1 MNQVKTTKLSGLV
14 FPALAALVLV
24 LAAGPLTAEQPA
36 GSGPI
41 TVSKSVRPEVINPRG
56 YGAPDRATIT
66 IAIRG
71 DLPVGERLPLDLVF
85 LIDRSATMDITR
97 IRAAVAQ
104 VLELL
109 DSIDQIGL
117 VSFADSARTDMGLTP
132 ANPEGKAT
140 FLRAVEALSTGGK
153 TACSAGVAEA
163 SALLRSGR
171 ANALP
176 VMVFLTDG
184 MCSHGQEP
192 EGELARAVAEGIAPL
207 VVGVG
212 MVSPIFPGKIGRIAG
227 VRFFSSPAFFLD
239 YLEQTLQELIGLAGM
254 DLVLVERLPGYIRYE
269 GEPSELPVSVEP
281 SEGGWTIVWRRER
294 LGLGEAWQ
302 VSFSIS
308 AEKTGTILVESG
320 GELLLRNPLSG
331 APLPP
336 IRLPEA
342 TIRVKN
348 VPPRCGFSYEPAKPT
363 VNEDVNFYDQSNDP
377 FGGVIVSWLWDFG
390 DGATSPKRN
399 PSHRYKSDGQYLVKL
414 LVTDEEGAACE
425 ASQMITVGAIEAL
438 LTRTV
443 LTYPREQLLPGQD
456 YPVSVAITPK
466 VCINGLGLRELYPQ
480 GWTITPVE
488 SAGAQFRPPN
498 EWIWLEPLCP
508 PQELKLS
515 YKVAVP
521 VEQAPGRYALSGTA
535 ISFSPKFEI
544 RVGGLVSLEVVEKLP
559 IEVAVACLDVAAN
572 RPDPASCY
580 DPQGRAVIKEAQIER
595 AKELYLKGEPVPGTK
610 GAIID
615 YEMMLRLLAYY
626 RTGTPVTEPLPNN

>member
-1 MNQVKTTKLSGLV
+1 MKTKLSGLV
-14 FPALAALVLV
+14 LLALAALILV
-24 LAAGPLTAEQPA
+24 LAAGSLTAEQPA
-36 GSGPI
+36 GPI
-41 TVSKSVRPEVINPRG
+41 SISKSVRPELINPRG

-66 IAIRG
+66 IAIKG
-71 DLPVGERLPLDLVF
+71 DPLAEARLPLDLVF

-117 VSFADSARTDMGLTP
+117 VSFADSARTDLGLTP

-140 FLRAVEALSTGGK
+140 FLRAVGALSTGGK

-163 SALLRSGR
+163 IALLRSGR
-171 ANALP
+171 PTALP

-192 EGELARAVAEGIAPL
+192 EGELARAVEEGIAPL
-207 VVGVG
+207 IVGIG
-212 MVSPIFPGKIGRIAG
+212 MVSPLFPGKIGRIEG

-239 YLEQTLQELIGLAGM
+239 YLERTLQELIGLAGSE
-254 DLVLVERLPGYIRYE
+254 LTLVERLPGYIRYE
-269 GEPSELPVSVEP
+269 GEPSELPISVEP
-281 SEGGWTIVWRRER
+281 SEDGWTIVWRRER
-294 LGLGEAWQ
+294 LGLGETWQ
-302 VSFSIS
+302 VSFAIS

-320 GELLLRNPLSG
+320 GELLLKNPLSG

-363 VNEDVNFYDQSNDP
+363 IAEDVNFYDQSSDP
-377 FGGVIVSWLWDFG
+377 FGGMIVSWLWDFG
-390 DGATSPKRN
+390 DGTSSSKRN

-414 LVTDEEGAACE
+414 LVTDEEGATCE
-425 ASQMITVGAIEAL
+425 ASQMVTVGAIEAL

-443 LTYPREQLLPGQD
+443 LTYPQEQLLPGQD
-456 YPVSVAITPK
+456 YPVSVAIVPK

-480 GWTITPVE
+480 GWTITPLE

-508 PQELKLS
+508 PQELRLS
-515 YKVAVP
+515 YSVAVP
-521 VEQAPGRYALSGTA
+521 PDQAPGRYALSGTA

-544 RVGGLVSLEVVEKLP
+544 RVGGLTSLEVVEKLS

-580 DPQGRAVIKEAQIER
+580 DPQGRAVIKEAQLAR
-595 AKELYLKGEPVPGTK
+595 AKELYLKGEPVPGTG